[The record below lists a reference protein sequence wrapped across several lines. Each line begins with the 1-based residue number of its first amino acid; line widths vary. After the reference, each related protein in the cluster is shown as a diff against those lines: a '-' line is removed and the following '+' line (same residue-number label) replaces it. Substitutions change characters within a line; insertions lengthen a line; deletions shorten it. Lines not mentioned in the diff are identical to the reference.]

1 MEKLG
6 SKTRDIK
13 FYSKKNQTM
22 VMVHSKEA
30 RAYTKYLESMEQVA
44 SYVAGKALDAER
56 LQMVPRVDI
65 RGEYFETQ
73 WQTDF
78 YLIFADGTVGIRE
91 LAAAGDLTKRAAVEK
106 LELSRRYWSAAGVT
120 NWKIVWMGGNEGVR

>member
-13 FYSKKNQTM
+13 FYSEKNQTM

-44 SYVAGKALDAER
+44 SYVAGKPLDAER
-56 LQMVPRVDI
+56 LKLVSKVDI

-78 YLIFADGTVGIRE
+78 YLIFTDGTVGIRE
-91 LAAAGDLTKRAAVEK
+91 LATAGDLTKRAEVEK
-106 LELSRRYWSAAGVT
+106 LELSRRYWLGAGVT
-120 NWKIVWMGGNEGVR
+120 NWKIVWMGGKEDVR

>member
-1 MEKLG
+1 MDKLG

-13 FYSKKNQTM
+13 FYSKKNQSM
-22 VMVHSKEA
+22 VVVHSKEA

-44 SYVAGKALDAER
+44 TYVAGKPLDAER
-56 LQMVPRVDI
+56 LKLVSKVDI

-78 YLIFADGTVGIRE
+78 YVIFADGTVAIRE
-91 LAAAGDLTKRAAVEK
+91 LATAGDLTKRAEAEK
-106 LELSRRYWSAAGVT
+106 LELSRRYWLGAGVT
-120 NWKIVWMGGNEGVR
+120 NWKIVWMGGKEDVR